1 MAKLVSLVD
10 ELEPLAQLL
19 AGHLP
24 WTPFD
29 YVPGIS
35 RQGDRELTAES
46 LAAQKPKE
54 NDFRFHGQ
62 SDAGEAIALLAERLP
77 WDSEFFGYGV
87 ARINGVFPLEAPLAR
102 PGLDYHRAFQKLLKR
117 MRKADIRYVTAQV
130 DPRDLSL
137 LRALGEAG
145 FSLIETRYFHCGPV
159 LEPVLGERL
168 SVRRAT
174 EEDLPSL
181 ARAASQTINPYDRFH
196 ADPFVDPAAAAR
208 LMERWIGES
217 IAGRMADVTIVPDV
231 PEPSAFV
238 TYRYHRENWARWK
251 LNVVQGV
258 LSAVSPEFVGWL
270 GWLGPEVAYHLHRM
284 GAQFA
289 CGSTQVTNASIIWLA
304 QDGGSRFG
312 KCQHVFRLVL

>member
-1 MAKLVSLVD
+1 MSKLVPLHD
-10 ELEPLAQLL
+10 ELGPLARLL
-19 AGHLP
+19 TEHLP

-29 YVPGIS
+29 YVPGLS
-35 RQGDRELTAES
+35 RQGDRELTTEVLVAPKPAED
-46 LAAQKPKE
+46 
-54 NDFRFHGQ
+54 DFRFRGE
-62 SDAGEAIALLAERLP
+62 SDDGEPLALLAERLP

-102 PGLDYHRAFQKLLKR
+102 AGFDFHRAFKKLLKR
-117 MRKADIRYVTAQV
+117 MRKSSIRYVTAQV

-137 LRALGEAG
+137 LRAVGEAG

-168 SVRRAT
+168 AVRRAT
-174 EEDLPSL
+174 QEDLPSL
-181 ARAASQTINPYDRFH
+181 ARAASQTVNPYDRFH
-196 ADPFVDPAAAAR
+196 ADPFIEPAAAAR
-208 LMERWIGES
+208 LMEHWITES
-217 IAGRMADVTIVPDV
+217 IAGKMADVTIVPDV
-231 PEPSAFV
+231 PEPAAFV
-238 TYRYHRENWARWK
+238 TYRYHREKWAHWK
-251 LNVVQGV
+251 LNVVQGI

-289 CGSTQVTNASIIWLA
+289 CGSTQVTNNSIIWLA